1 MKEFKFDI
9 DYVRQQFPALATT
22 VNGMPAAFLDGPGGT
37 QVPNRVVEKVNNY
50 MYYTNANCDGEF
62 KTSRDSDEAVLNAR
76 ATYADFF
83 NCNPDEIAFGENT
96 STIAF
101 KVALGLVRTMEK
113 GDEIIITDIDHEG
126 NRSPWRT
133 LEDFGMVVKSVKIN
147 TETAQLDFE
156 DFKSKLANKT
166 KVLAINWAAN
176 GCGTI
181 SDIKKFIDEAHKV
194 GAITCVDAVHYAPH
208 RPIDVQE
215 VGMDVL
221 YCSAYKFFGPHIGI
235 VYMKKEL
242 GEKTKTIRVM
252 ADDNFDM
259 PLKLE
264 TGTIAKELVC
274 GAAET
279 VEFIADIGARHMD
292 FFEEETKGLK
302 GRRKN
307 IVAGMMSIDEYEDG
321 LARDLRAKLREIEGV
336 KIYGPAEDAERTC
349 TVSFLIEGRHTNHIG
364 KFMGEKGIFVWDG
377 HYYAMELIKHV
388 WDLGKVGGLL
398 RVGFAPYN
406 LPSEVDRVVEAVKE
420 FINSK

>member
-22 VNGMPAAFLDGPGGT
+22 VNGYPAAFLDGPGGT

-62 KTSRDSDEAVLNAR
+62 KTSRDSDAAVLNAR
-76 ATYADFF
+76 AVYADFF
-83 NCNPDEIAFGENT
+83 NCDPEEVAFGENT
-96 STIAF
+96 STVAF
-101 KVALGLVRTMEK
+101 KIALGLARTMEK

-133 LEDFGMVVKSVKIN
+133 LEDFGMVVKSIKVN
-147 TETAQLDFE
+147 PETAQLDFE
-156 DFKSKLANKT
+156 DFKSKLSDKT

-194 GAITCVDAVHYAPH
+194 GAIACVDAVHYAPH
-208 RPIDVQE
+208 RPIDVKE
-215 VGMDVL
+215 IGMDVL
-221 YCSAYKFFGPHIGI
+221 YCSAYKFCGPHLGI
-235 VYMKKEL
+235 IYMNKDL
-242 GEKTKTIRVM
+242 GEKTRTIRVM
-252 ADDNFDM
+252 ADDNLDM

-274 GAAET
+274 GAAEA
-279 VEFIADIGARHMD
+279 VEFIADIGERHMD
-292 FFEEETKGLK
+292 FFQDEIKHLE

-307 IVAGMMSIDEYEDG
+307 IVAGMLAIDHYEDG
-321 LARDLRAKLREIEGV
+321 LAKGLRAKLREIEGV

-349 TVSFLIEGRHTNHIG
+349 TVSFLIEGHNTNDLA
-364 KFMGEKGIFVWDG
+364 KFMGEKGLFVWDG
-377 HYYAMELIKHV
+377 HYYAMELITEV
-388 WDLGKVGGLL
+388 WKLREVGGLL

-406 LPSEVDRVVEAVKE
+406 MVLEVDRVVEAVKE
-420 FINSK
+420 FIAR